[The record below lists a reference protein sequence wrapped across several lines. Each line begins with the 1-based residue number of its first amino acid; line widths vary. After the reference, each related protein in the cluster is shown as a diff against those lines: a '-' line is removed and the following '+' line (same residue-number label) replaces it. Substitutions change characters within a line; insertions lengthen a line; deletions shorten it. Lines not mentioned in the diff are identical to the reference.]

1 MSLKSDV
8 KDGLYDVLENVKI
21 HRARQAEIAKFKDPK
36 RKSILSDVELSSE
49 QMRAIDKFYVEN
61 YGRKIPYTWHRH
73 NLAISGKFDVRF
85 FRNSCLSLSS
95 NDI

>member
-36 RKSILSDVELSSE
+36 RKGS
-49 QMRAIDKFYVEN
+49 
-61 YGRKIPYTWHRH
+61 
-73 NLAISGKFDVRF
+73 VRP
-85 FRNSCLSLSS
+85 
-95 NDI
+95 

>member
-61 YGRKIPYTWHRH
+61 YGRKSLTHGIGIILRY
-73 NLAISGKFDVRF
+73 LASSMLGF
-85 FRNSCLSLSS
+85 FQNSCLSLSL